1 MASNDKDSN
10 EDKDKGHF
18 EGDMAAKERKIKK
31 KSGNNGSNN
40 EGSDALGFESDL
52 WASANKLRGSMDAAE
67 YKHVVLPLVFLKYI
81 SDAFEDTH
89 ANLVEAGRNP
99 ENRDEY
105 IAKGIFWVPEKAR
118 WTGIVEQAMDPTIGV
133 IIDDAMEAIG
143 KENSELRNVLVTRF
157 GSSDLSSRVLGEVV
171 TLFGNLPSFGDEDAR
186 SKDVI
191 GRVYEY
197 FIGKFAEAEKK
208 GGGEFYTPRSVVRL
222 LVEILQPY
230 EGRMYDGC
238 CGSGGMFVQS
248 LKFMEAHSGRINA
261 SVWGQESNATTWRLA
276 KMNLAIRQIEANLGD
291 SWDDTMI
298 NDLHP
303 DLRADYV
310 MVNPPFNIKDWG
322 WEHLQDDVRWK
333 YGVPPKGNAN
343 YAWIQHYLHH
353 LAPRGMAGIVMS
365 NGSLSTTRKEEKA
378 IREGIIADDK
388 LDCVIMLPDKLFT
401 NTGISACIWVLANDK
416 KDPRFRSRGGET
428 LFIDCRGM
436 GNMVNRTLRELTSED
451 VEKVSQ
457 TYQNWRSKDSFGD
470 YEDERGFCKAVTAE
484 GEIAEHEGIIVPGRY
499 VGAPPLPDDG
509 EPFEEKMKRLT
520 SELGEHF
527 AESRRLEDEI
537 RKNLEDLG
545 FDF

>member
-1 MASNDKDSN
+1 MVSGEEKSDT
-10 EDKDKGHF
+10 EIDKGHF
-18 EGDMAAKERKIKK
+18 EGDMAAKERKFREIANQ
-31 KSGNNGSNN
+31 NNSDH

-52 WASANKLRGSMDAAE
+52 WASANKMRGNMDAAE

-89 ANLVEAGRNP
+89 ARLTEEGRNP
-99 ENRDEY
+99 EIRDEY
-105 IAKGIFWVPEKAR
+105 LARGIFWVPEEAR
-118 WTGIVEQAMDPTIGV
+118 WTSIVERATDPTIGV

-143 KENSELRNVLVTRF
+143 KENPELKNVLVTRF
-157 GSSDLSSRVLGEVV
+157 GQTDLSSRVLGEVV
-171 TLFGNLPSFGDEDAR
+171 TVFGNLPSFGDEDAR
-186 SKDVI
+186 SKDII

-197 FIGKFAEAEKK
+197 FIGKFAEAEKR

-222 LVEILQPY
+222 LVEMLQPY
-230 EGRMYDGC
+230 EGRIYDGC

-248 LKFMEAHSGRINA
+248 HKFMQAHSGKVNV
-261 SVWGQESNATTWRLA
+261 SVYGQESNATTWRLA
-276 KMNLAIRQIEANLGD
+276 KMNLAIRQIEANLGE
-291 SWDDTMI
+291 SWGDTMV

-303 DLRADYV
+303 DLRADFT

-322 WEHLQDDVRWK
+322 WEYLQDDARWK

-365 NGSLSTTRKEEKA
+365 NGSLSTTKKEEKV

-388 LDCVIMLPDKLFT
+388 LDCVIMLPDRLFS
-401 NTGISACIWVLANDK
+401 NTGISACIWILSNDK
-416 KDPRFRSRGGET
+416 KDPKYRNRSGET

-436 GNMVNRTLRELTSED
+436 GEMVSRTLRELTTED
-451 VEKVSQ
+451 VAKIAD
-457 TYQNWRSKDSFGD
+457 TYQNWRSKDNYES

-520 SELGEHF
+520 TELGEHF

-537 RKNLEDLG
+537 RKNLGDLG